1 MSKGIRERFRS
12 IRRRIARMGQ
22 TAGEPVYGE
31 LKMDPWNTGADIFL
45 LKDMIKELVR
55 GLRKKG

>member
-1 MSKGIRERFRS
+1 
-12 IRRRIARMGQ
+12 MGQ
-22 TAGEPVYGE
+22 TAEEPVYGE

-55 GLRKKG
+55 GLRKKGLAKSIDKGSTQD

>member
-1 MSKGIRERFRS
+1 
-12 IRRRIARMGQ
+12 
-22 TAGEPVYGE
+22 
-31 LKMDPWNTGADIFL
+31 MDPWNTGADIFL